1 MYKNFDICTKF
12 QKIMYLQIF
21 KGECIKKNIFIFLL
35 KNVYI
40 FLVIIICW
48 LPFFFLKNDQF
59 FFELFYFIFYFE
71 KIFIFTCLSIFQWGE
86 DLHSAGR
93 DSNEIF

>member
-21 KGECIKKNIFIFLL
+21 EGEYIYKNIFIFLF

-40 FLVIIICW
+40 FLVIIIC
-48 LPFFFLKNDQF
+48 
-59 FFELFYFIFYFE
+59 
-71 KIFIFTCLSIFQWGE
+71 
-86 DLHSAGR
+86 
-93 DSNEIF
+93 